1 MQQHPVPQNISSY
14 QFRLV
19 GDMTLKQFL
28 QLLGGGVVAFI
39 FFSTN
44 LPSPIKWFFII
55 ISLLLAAGFAFMPL
69 EGRSLDKWLLAFI
82 RAIYKPTQFHWKKT
96 PKLPQYLS
104 SSPTTKTART
114 APPTKQPLARPLKDD
129 HETKLNK
136 QEVGRLDQINQMF
149 SVPQPVTTTPVPSA
163 LPASNA
169 PKSTTPIP
177 KKVPILPPRK
187 PVAPKPIIDASPKA
201 TIDTAPIKIVKIT
214 PTKQPSPAPK
224 SPPPPTP
231 QTADQP
237 KPIQGTIIPNTP
249 TPNDS
254 VVTAN
259 LNPNLPFPSLPETKN
274 TLVGMVF
281 TKDNKIVDNAI
292 IEVQNQSH
300 RTVRATK
307 TNKIGQF
314 FLATPLDK
322 GSYFIKTEKE
332 GLSFNV
338 ISIALEDKIYPP
350 IEIRAN

>member
-28 QLLGGGVVAFI
+28 QLLGGGVIAFI

-82 RAIYKPTQFHWKKT
+82 QAIYKPTQFHWKKT
-96 PKLPQYLS
+96 PKLPEYLS
-104 SSPTTKTART
+104 SSPTTKTTRT
-114 APPTKQPLARPLKDD
+114 TPPPKQPLVKPLKND
-129 HETKLNK
+129 HETKLHQ

-149 SVPQPVTTTPVPSA
+149 SSTQ
-163 LPASNA
+163 SNA
-169 PKSTTPIP
+169 QPTTLPPPATPTPKPSRTVA
-177 KKVPILPPRK
+177 KKAPVLPPRK
-187 PVAPKPIIDASPKA
+187 PVTPKPIPDSSPK
-201 TIDTAPIKIVKIT
+201 TSIDTAPIKTVKIAPTNQST
-214 PTKQPSPAPK
+214 PTTPK
-224 SPPPPTP
+224 PPPTP
-231 QTADQP
+231 KTADQP
-237 KPIQGTIIPNTP
+237 KPIQGTIIPTP
-249 TPNDS
+249 PTTNDS

-259 LNPNLPFPSLPETKN
+259 LNPNLPFPSLPEKNN

-281 TKDNKIVDNAI
+281 TKKSKIIDNAI
-292 IEVQNQSH
+292 IEVQDQSH
-300 RTVRATK
+300 HTVRATK

-332 GLSFNV
+332 GFSFNI
-338 ISIALEDKIYPP
+338 ISIQLEDKIYPP